1 MRAVKSLQNIQ
12 GIMIVAVALGYLAI
26 QIIQDD
32 WMQRIVVA
40 CCVGMT
46 LLLFP
51 HVRGITLWISVCML
65 GVGHLL
71 FWVYDLEWAV
81 WQDAVLFN
89 LNLITLFAFV
99 PLLSLPIQYGG
110 YLHSLERVLL
120 LYSEKKKAFFAFISA
135 ITFVIGSILNLGAIR
150 LLYGFLKG
158 VPYRRDWVGRA
169 LLIGFISTIMW
180 SPYFA
185 SVALVNKSL
194 HLNYSDFAPFAISEA
209 LLLFLTG
216 NVMGMAQ
223 MNKQFAAF
231 TAESDEDRANIQG
244 PVLSPCTPEDRKKVT
259 QLAVLMAAM
268 LVSLILLEKWTGIK
282 VMVLVAYVSM
292 FVTVIW
298 MLYLG
303 KEARLME
310 GAKEYL
316 YKLLPSIGNEVILF
330 LSAGFLGVILLHTP
344 FHVLLVEQVQ
354 KFDELWPIARILLFV
369 VLPVILSVIGIHQI
383 ITVTVL
389 ATSIDP
395 ALIGLHPVAFGIL
408 LMASWSISTIVSPVT
423 PVTITLGILLREN
436 SFTVGVGRNYG
447 YALTAILLTT
457 GFVYAINH
465 LLL

>member
-1 MRAVKSLQNIQ
+1 L
-12 GIMIVAVALGYLAI
+12 
-26 QIIQDD
+26 
-32 WMQRIVVA
+32 
-40 CCVGMT
+40 
-46 LLLFP
+46 
-51 HVRGITLWISVCML
+51 ISVCML
-65 GVGHLL
+65 GIGHLL
-71 FWVYDLEWAV
+71 FWIYDLEWAV

-120 LYSEKKKAFFAFISA
+120 LYSEKKKAFFTFISA

-150 LLYGFLKG
+150 LLYRFLQG

-169 LLIGFISTIMW
+169 LLVGFISTIMW

-185 SVALVNKSL
+185 SVALVIKSL

-216 NVMGMAQ
+216 NVMVMAQ
-223 MNKQFAAF
+223 MNRQSVGFVPV
-231 TAESDEDRANIQG
+231 SYEDRAYLQG
-244 PVLSPCTPEDRKKVT
+244 PVLAPCTHEDRKKVT
-259 QLAVLMAAM
+259 QLAVIMAAM
-268 LVSLILLEKWTGIK
+268 LVSLILLEKWTGMK
-282 VMVLVAYVSM
+282 VMVLVAYVSLI
-292 FVTVIW
+292 VTVSW

-303 KEARLME
+303 KGERFKECAR
-310 GAKEYL
+310 EYL
-316 YKLLPSIGNEVILF
+316 FKLLPSIGNEAILF
-330 LSAGFLGVILLHTP
+330 LSAGFFGVILLHTP
-344 FHVLLVEQVQ
+344 FNVLLVEQLQ
-354 KFDELWPIARILLFV
+354 KIDGLWPIAKILLLV
-369 VLPVILSVIGIHQI
+369 GLPVILSVMGIHQI
-383 ITVTVL
+383 ITVTIL

-423 PVTITLGILLREN
+423 PVNITLGILLRES
-436 SFTVGVGRNYG
+436 SFAVGLGRNYG

-457 GFVYAINH
+457 GFVSAINQ